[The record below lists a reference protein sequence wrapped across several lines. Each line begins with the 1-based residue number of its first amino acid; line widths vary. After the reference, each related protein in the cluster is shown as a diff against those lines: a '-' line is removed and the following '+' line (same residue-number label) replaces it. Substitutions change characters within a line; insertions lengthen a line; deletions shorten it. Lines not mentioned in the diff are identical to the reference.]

1 MPLTRITDRPLDLDE
16 HVEAVAHP
24 ASGAVATFLGR
35 VRDHDPAVT
44 GEVVALEYSAHPD
57 AAEVL
62 TRIARTWAAHDGV
75 LGLAVTHRVG
85 RLVVGDAAIV
95 AAVATAHRH
104 LAFDVCSGLVEQV
117 KAELPVWKKEVLA
130 GGEHVWVGMQ
140 DATGQAVDHPNGQVG
155 HSAAHQ
161 GVTP

>member
-35 VRDHDPAVT
+35 VRDHDPEVA

-57 AAEVL
+57 AGEVL
-62 TRIARTWAAHDGV
+62 ARIAQQWAARDGV
-75 LGLAVTHRVG
+75 LGLAVSHRVG
-85 RLVVGDAAIV
+85 RLTVGEGAIV
-95 AAVATAHRH
+95 AAVATAHRR

-140 DATGQAVDHPNGQVG
+140 GG
-155 HSAAHQ
+155 
-161 GVTP
+161 TP